1 MSNRYVLKF
10 TKNGYV
16 KYISHLDLLRLFKRA
31 FKKTG
36 LALKYSQGFNPHPKM
51 GFAQPLSLGYSSVC
65 ELIEF
70 ETIEPHDL
78 ESIRSKMQGE
88 MPEGIE
94 ITGCSRLSD
103 EIRSLASDADEAEYI
118 ITIPTVLDENVLQ
131 EKLEQ
136 YLQQKEILAL
146 KRQKKTKKME
156 PVNIRHML
164 RQLKIEKKTCD
175 GPAVLIA
182 DLDCG
187 SKSNCSPE
195 LVIAS
200 FCSFVGI
207 DTPRYEMEVERTK
220 IKFVNKLQF

>member
-1 MSNRYVLKF
+1 MSTRYVLKF
-10 TKNGYV
+10 TKSGYV

-51 GFAQPLSLGYSSVC
+51 GFAQPLSLGYSSIC

-70 ETIEPHDL
+70 ETIEPHEL
-78 ESIRSKMQGE
+78 ESIKSKMQGE

-94 ITGCSRLSD
+94 ITECTSLSD
-103 EIRSLASDADEAEYI
+103 DIKSLASDADEAEYV
-118 ITIPTVLDENVLQ
+118 ITIPTSLDENILR

-136 YLQQKEILAL
+136 YLQQTEIFAL

-156 PVNIRHML
+156 PVSIKHML
-164 RQLKIEKKTCD
+164 RQLKIEKKD
-175 GPAVLIA
+175 GDESAVLTA

-200 FCSFVGI
+200 FCSFAGI